1 MDFVDL
7 YCGVGGLSLG
17 LTDAGMTPLA
27 AFDHWAPAL
36 EIYRRN
42 IGNHAAQ
49 ADLAQPWHVIPR
61 IKRLRPDLIAGGP
74 PCQDFSAAGNR
85 TEGNRAALTVRF
97 AQIVVSVAPRFFLM
111 ENTRLIA
118 SKKAYATAANF
129 FRRPGTALPKSCLMQ
144 AGVACRSAA
153 SDSFALGIWAAK
165 TDSSPRNS
173 SRARRLT
180 A

>member
-17 LTDAGMTPLA
+17 LTDAGMTPVA
-27 AFDHWAPAL
+27 AFDHWVPAL

-61 IKRLRPDLIAGGP
+61 IKRLRPDLIVGGP

-97 AQIVVSVAPRFFLM
+97 AQIVVSVAALFLDGEHAPHRQQESLRHCPRTF
-111 ENTRLIA
+111 
-118 SKKAYATAANF
+118 SG
-129 FRRPGTALPKSCLMQ
+129 RRVRPY
-144 AGVACRSAA
+144 
-153 SDSFALGIWAAK
+153 
-165 TDSSPRNS
+165 RN
-173 SRARRLT
+173 RD
-180 A
+180 